1 MIISILVRS
10 PTDSK
15 DIPKHVPYV
24 LIGGGTASFAAFRA
38 IKSNEPRAK
47 IVVISG
53 EEVMPYMRPPLSK
66 EIWSD
71 TELGVEQARFKQWN
85 GAERSLYYEPDEFY
99 LPIEKLEES
108 KNGGV
113 SIIRGYTVTK
123 LNLNEQKVLLD
134 DGTEITFDKCLIAT
148 GSKPKTLDV
157 FDRAPANIKERVF
170 TYKTVKDFEN
180 IKKQTEKAKNVA
192 IVGNGFLGSELA
204 CALAHLGEK
213 KNLKVYQLFPEDGN
227 MAKVLPSY
235 LSTWTTKRI
244 KEVGVDVM
252 PESQI
257 VGVEIFEGNKVK
269 LNLKNGKNV
278 IVDFVIQAVGS
289 EPNVSL
295 AQNAMLEVDKKFGGL
310 VVNAELEARTNLY
323 AAGDVA
329 CFYDPRLGRR
339 RVEHHDHAV
348 VSGRLAGE
356 NMVGSSKFLLF
367 LNDC

>member
-1 MIISILVRS
+1 M
-10 PTDSK
+10 
-15 DIPKHVPYV
+15 

-47 IVVISG
+47 IVVISD
-53 EEVMPYMRPPLSK
+53 EELMSYMRPPLSK
-66 EIWSD
+66 EIWFD
-71 TELGVEQARFKQWN
+71 TQLGVTEARFKQWN

-99 LPIEKLEES
+99 MPVEKLEEA

-113 SIIRGYTVTK
+113 SVIRGYKAVK
-123 LNLNEQKVLLD
+123 LNVNEQKVLLD

-157 FDRAPANIKERVF
+157 FDRAPAKVKERIF
-170 TYKTVKDFEN
+170 TYKTIKDFEN
-180 IKKQTEKAKNVA
+180 LKERVEKAQNIA
-192 IVGNGFLGSELA
+192 IVGNGFLGSELS
-204 CALAHLGEK
+204 CALSHYGQN

-235 LSTWTTKRI
+235 LSSWTTKRI
-244 KEVGVDVM
+244 RDVGVDVM
-252 PESQI
+252 PQSQI
-257 VGVEIFEGNKVK
+257 ISTESFEGNKVK
-269 LNLKNGKNV
+269 LVLNNGKNI
-278 IVDFVIQAVGS
+278 IVDFVIQAIGS
-289 EPNVSL
+289 EPNIEL
-295 AQNAMLEVDKKFGGL
+295 AKDAMLEIDKNLGGF
-310 VVNAELEARTNLY
+310 VVNAELEARTNVY

-356 NMVGSSKFLLF
+356 NMVGKSEFIYYYITF
-367 LNDC
+367 RIFFFIIF